1 MYQVSN
7 FQQILSPSPD
17 PLLPLQNGPLKGPS
31 RLELTITF
39 FVENFFTLVDVS
51 DKFAVVM

>member
-7 FQQILSPSPD
+7 FQQILSPSPA
-17 PLLPLQNGPLKGPS
+17 PLLPLQNGPLKGLS